1 MEKEKDLSIR
11 EVISINRD
19 FYQTLKSD
27 ISEIVSGEKEKML
40 SRRLVLPLAYLDFRD
55 LFQSFGN
62 ICLYNRNQ
70 NKDFSIDN
78 YNEPIIEQLYLYATN
93 NPNFTGDLNKGI
105 MLQGKFG
112 CGKTLIFETY
122 SVLHNHAVKKFSLNR
137 PLLTFIKSVELQ
149 EQLMRQSTWMFVQR
163 PLIIDEFGRE
173 SKTVQDYGNI
183 MRPISEL
190 LSLRSEAGTLTHGTT
205 NFTLETLS
213 SEDFYGA
220 MIGDRLKMMF
230 NFFTMK
236 GESRRC

>member
-1 MEKEKDLSIR
+1 MERGKVLSIQ

-19 FYQTLKSD
+19 FYQTLKSGV
-27 ISEIVSGEKEKML
+27 SGIVSDEKEKML
-40 SRRLVLPLAYLDFRD
+40 SRRIILPLAYSDFRD

-62 ICLYNRNQ
+62 VCLYNRNQ
-70 NKDFSIDN
+70 NKTFEIDHF
-78 YNEPIIEQLYLYATN
+78 NEPIIEQLYLYATN
-93 NPNFTGDLNKGI
+93 NLSFNSDLNKGI

-112 CGKTLIFETY
+112 CGKTLILETY
-122 SVLHNHAVKKFSLNR
+122 SMLHNHAVKKFSLNR

-149 EQLMRQSTWMFVQR
+149 EQLMRQSAWMFVHR

-190 LSLRSEAGTLTHGTT
+190 LSLRSDTGTLTHGTT
-205 NFTLETLS
+205 NFTLETLA

-230 NFFTMK
+230 NFITMK

>member
-1 MEKEKDLSIR
+1 MEREKDLSIW

-27 ISEIVSGEKEKML
+27 VSGIIFGEKEKML
-40 SRRLVLPLAYLDFRD
+40 SRRLVFPLAYSDFRD
-55 LFQSFGN
+55 LFQSFGS

-70 NKDFSIDN
+70 NKIFEIDE

-93 NPNFTGDLNKGI
+93 NSSFKGDLNKGI

-122 SVLHNHAVKKFSLNR
+122 SMLHNSIIGKFSLHR

-149 EQLMRQSTWMFVQR
+149 EQLMRQSAYMFIHR

-190 LSLRSEAGTLTHGTT
+190 LSLRSDAGTPTHGTT

-230 NFFTMK
+230 NFITMK